1 MGVTLFYNTECPDC
15 ARRARCTARLDWLRR
30 VRIST
35 DDSPMG
41 PVSRGPYGLLLHIP
55 PVRRI
60 AGRGKQGCNGD
71 ASRSDRWLVA
81 GSP

>member
-15 ARRARCTARLDWLRR
+15 ARRARRTARLDWLRR

-41 PVSRGPYGLLLHIP
+41 PVSLGPTGFCSTPTRPADRRSWQTGL
-55 PVRRI
+55 
-60 AGRGKQGCNGD
+60 Q
-71 ASRSDRWLVA
+71 W
-81 GSP
+81 